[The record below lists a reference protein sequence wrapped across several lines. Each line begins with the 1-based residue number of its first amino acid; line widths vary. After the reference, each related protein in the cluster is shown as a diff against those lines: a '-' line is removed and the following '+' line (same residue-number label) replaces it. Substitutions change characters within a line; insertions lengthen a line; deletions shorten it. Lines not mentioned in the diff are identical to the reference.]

1 MYTILISILCGG
13 AVGTALGLSDAT
25 SPFWAV
31 TWGVLATVATYAIAL
46 FLLNR
51 ALRSRMESVQGILLE
66 GQRQMQARVKRYESR
81 PGTDPRQAMREMEA
95 SSQKVLRAALENSS
109 VLEPFIGWIP
119 LMSRQIATMRMQ
131 FHYQLKEFDKVD
143 ALLPRCLV
151 LDPLSASMK
160 LAQRWRAKATSAE
173 IRKEFDKMVPRL
185 KYNQSVLPYS
195 LMAWIYVQEALA
207 AEAEARKAPQDR
219 KAEIEA
225 RRAAAEENA
234 HQILIRACRDN
245 EHETLNRNRDR
256 LANRKLR
263 EFTNAGLADQWYALF
278 LETPKIQQRRVM
290 PRMDGRPF

>member
-1 MYTILISILCGG
+1 MYTILLSLLLGG
-13 AVGTALGLSDAT
+13 VVGTSLGLSGAT
-25 SPFWAV
+25 RTSMAI
-31 TWGVLATVATYAIAL
+31 TWGVLSAIASYAIAL
-46 FLLNR
+46 FFLNR
-51 ALRSRMESVQGILLE
+51 ALKRRMEAVQNILLD
-66 GQRQMQARVKRYESR
+66 GQRQMQARIKRYESR

-95 SSQKVLRAALENSS
+95 SSQKFLRTALAQSAS
-109 VLEPFIGWIP
+109 LEPFVGWIP

-160 LAQRWRAKATSAE
+160 LAQRWRSKATSAE
-173 IRKEFDKMVPRL
+173 IRKDFDVMVKRF

-195 LMAWIYVQEALA
+195 LMAWIYIQEAQA
-207 AEAEARKAPQDR
+207 AEAEARKAPHDR

-234 HQILIRACRDN
+234 YQILVRACREN

-256 LANRKLR
+256 LANRKMR